1 MDKATLMELT
11 KRRDNGEFEN
21 PVEFDAYIRR
31 VAECVGKDRNGLID
45 IINNEPDCCDTLYE
59 AYEEIMA
66 SFPGDDE
73 LEDLF
78 IRKVMP
84 VYA

>member
-1 MDKATLMELT
+1 MKT
-11 KRRDNGEFEN
+11 
-21 PVEFDAYIRR
+21 
-31 VAECVGKDRNGLID
+31 
-45 IINNEPDCCDTLYE
+45 EPDCADAFYS

-78 IRKVMP
+78 KQYVIP
-84 VYA
+84 FYP